1 MFFRVGNIIVS
12 FHITTLSVV
21 TKKVCVGWVP
31 GARCPVY
38 PTGKNCRPEADDA
51 DMSMVLI
58 TGITKFLPP
67 AEVLI
72 SPLNLKGWH
81 GVRQRAEAG
90 MQLNFKQS
98 IACHDAFQ
106 DPNKDAEHTV
116 LLLSSLE
123 TIFPKSGLFSNS
135 EMYCLRRHTCWQS
148 KRLSWEGAPGQRAR
162 GRESAGLLCLAALVS
177 GFMVVG
183 LVSRLSLVNLSD
195 SGSFLVMHIVQPRL
209 IPVRG
214 VWDVG
219 RTYRLTS
226 PLSFRPLLNSLGWW

>member
-1 MFFRVGNIIVS
+1 MFFGVGNIIVL

-21 TKKVCVGWVP
+21 TKKVCAGWVP
-31 GARCPVY
+31 GARSAVH
-38 PTGKNCRPEADDA
+38 PTGKNRRLQADDA

-90 MQLNFKQS
+90 MQLSFKQS
-98 IACHDAFQ
+98 IARHDAFQ

-123 TIFPKSGLFSNS
+123 TIFPKSALFSNS
-135 EMYCLRRHTCWQS
+135 EMYCLGRHTCWQS
-148 KRLSWEGAPGQRAR
+148 KRLYCEGAPGQRAR
-162 GRESAGLLCLAALVS
+162 GREPSRTALPCGFSLGFYGSWVSFQVVS
-177 GFMVVG
+177 GQSFWLRVLPG
-183 LVSRLSLVNLSD
+183 GAYSSTKID
-195 SGSFLVMHIVQPRL
+195 SSER
-209 IPVRG
+209 
-214 VWDVG
+214 
-219 RTYRLTS
+219 
-226 PLSFRPLLNSLGWW
+226 SLGGW